1 MRRALAVLVAA
12 LLLAGCAIG
21 GERSAHV
28 IDRRLVPRGLLAPTS
43 VSPTKSSGVPTE
55 NVTLY
60 LELSQNLVAVDQ
72 AVPSPVT
79 LRTVLDVLA
88 RGPTATELANGL
100 QSPVSS
106 ARPITLESVVNGTA
120 AVNLPSD
127 FTDLGGQDQIVA
139 AAQLVFTATAF
150 PGIHRIAL
158 LVGGQPTAV
167 PTANGFLSRGSLS
180 RSDYASL
187 APR

>member
-1 MRRALAVLVAA
+1 M
-12 LLLAGCAIG
+12 
-21 GERSAHV
+21 
-28 IDRRLVPRGLLAPTS
+28 
-43 VSPTKSSGVPTE
+43 
-55 NVTLY
+55 
-60 LELSQNLVAVDQ
+60 
-72 AVPSPVT
+72 VPSRVT

-88 RGPTATELANGL
+88 RGPTASELANGPE
-100 QSPVSS
+100 SPVSS

-150 PGIHRIAL
+150 PGIRRIAL
-158 LVGGQPTAV
+158 LVDGQLTTV
-167 PTANGFLSRGSLS
+167 PTANRFLSRGSLS
-180 RSDYASL
+180 RSDSASL